1 MMPYAGFTCPYCG
14 HEILNKEF
22 VKTLTQTTC
31 VHDSVGTSVMLVKCQ
46 TCKQQTGI
54 LIASDRNAWL
64 LLPVPPENLFEMHE
78 ALRAL
83 MQKGASV
90 ATIAMHFEK
99 MLPAHRAS

>member
-1 MMPYAGFTCPYCG
+1 MPYAGFTCPFCG
-14 HEILNKEF
+14 SEILNKEF

-31 VHDSVGTSVMLVKCQ
+31 EHDSVGTSVMLVKCQ
-46 TCKQQTGI
+46 ACKRQTGI

-83 MQKGASV
+83 MKKGAPV
-90 ATIAMHFEK
+90 ATIAKHFEK
-99 MLPAHRAS
+99 ILPAFKAG